1 MATVN
6 ESNAC
11 SICNKPS
18 IKYFCIGCKQ
28 HFCPKDFKGHEQQLS
43 IKFDNEIVRS
53 HDELLNQIQKLEKSN
68 NFSSDLVTQIE
79 EWKKTTINKIE
90 KAAEKAHHELIEL
103 IHKQR
108 IKIRKQLETI
118 TKEIRCRREEENFLE
133 NDIVRLKQN
142 LNEIQETL
150 QQLFRKDTNKA
161 IIVDNDQIDW
171 NRLIYIREEQQTCNI
186 ACANP
191 YQLSTPYPQPQGCYP
206 PQQSYRNPYGSNPQQ
221 LQGCGYNANRYG
233 SPVINDRLR
242 VIAARYEIND
252 TLTQHLN
259 ILQQFKII
267 VLCDDSDSMNILV
280 DGTTDTRW
288 DELRSIVRIVIE
300 IGTVFDSNG
309 IDVHFLNRPSMLN
322 VTDTQQVVESFSQRP
337 AGITP
342 LTPALRRIFQSAAS
356 KSSSDKRLLVF
367 VVTDGAPTD
376 HNGNVDVQSL
386 ENLMC
391 NERQG
396 NTTYVTFVCTH
407 EESRVAYLSK
417 WHLTMMNFNVIDNYT
432 NEREIVRRTRG
443 YKYPFSF
450 GDHVAKAL
458 LSAVGL

>member
-11 SICNKPS
+11 SICKKPS

-43 IKFDNEIVRS
+43 IKFDNEIVRSHDELLDQIQKLEKSNNFSSDLFTQIEEWKKTTINKIEKAAEKAHHELIELIHKQRIKIRKQLETITKEIRCRREEENFLENDIVRLKQNLNEIQETLQQLFRKDTNKAIIVDNDQIDWNRLIYIREEQQTCES

-171 NRLIYIREEQQTCNI
+171 NRLIYIREEQQT
-186 ACANP
+186 
-191 YQLSTPYPQPQGCYP
+191 Y
-206 PQQSYRNPYGSNPQQ
+206 SN
-221 LQGCGYNANRYG
+221 R
-233 SPVINDRLR
+233 
-242 VIAARYEIND
+242 
-252 TLTQHLN
+252 LTQF
-259 ILQQFKII
+259 I
-267 VLCDDSDSMNILV
+267 
-280 DGTTDTRW
+280 
-288 DELRSIVRIVIE
+288 
-300 IGTVFDSNG
+300 
-309 IDVHFLNRPSMLN
+309 
-322 VTDTQQVVESFSQRP
+322 
-337 AGITP
+337 
-342 LTPALRRIFQSAAS
+342 
-356 KSSSDKRLLVF
+356 
-367 VVTDGAPTD
+367 
-376 HNGNVDVQSL
+376 
-386 ENLMC
+386 
-391 NERQG
+391 
-396 NTTYVTFVCTH
+396 
-407 EESRVAYLSK
+407 
-417 WHLTMMNFNVIDNYT
+417 
-432 NEREIVRRTRG
+432 
-443 YKYPFSF
+443 
-450 GDHVAKAL
+450 
-458 LSAVGL
+458 

>member
-6 ESNAC
+6 KSNVC

-53 HDELLNQIQKLEKSN
+53 HDELLDQIQKLEKSN
-68 NFSSDLVTQIE
+68 DFSSDLFTQIE

-108 IKIRKQLETI
+108 IKITKQLEI
-118 TKEIRCRREEENFLE
+118 MTKEIRYRREENFLE

-142 LNEIQETL
+142 LNKIQETL
-150 QQLFRKDTNKA
+150 QQLFRKDTKKA

-171 NRLIYIREEQQTCNI
+171 NRLIYIREEQQNF
-186 ACANP
+186 
-191 YQLSTPYPQPQGCYP
+191 G
-206 PQQSYRNPYGSNPQQ
+206 
-221 LQGCGYNANRYG
+221 GYSANRYG
-233 SPVINDRLR
+233 SSAINDRLR
-242 VIAARYEIND
+242 AVAARYEIND

-259 ILQQFKII
+259 ILQQFKIV
-267 VLCDDSDSMNILV
+267 VLCDDSDSMNTLV

-300 IGTVFDSNG
+300 IGTVLDSNG
-309 IDVHFLNRPSMLN
+309 IDVHFLNRSSMPN

-337 AGITP
+337 AGVTP
-342 LTPALRRIFQSAAS
+342 LTPVLRRIFQSTAS
-356 KSSSDKRLLVF
+356 KPTSDKRLLVI

-376 HNGNVDVQSL
+376 PNGNVDVQSL

-396 NTTYVTFVCTH
+396 NTTYVTFVCTDD
-407 EESRVAYLSK
+407 ESSTAYLSK
-417 WHLTMMNFNVIDNYT
+417 WHLTMMNFNVVDNYT
-432 NEREIVRRTRG
+432 TERVTVRHSRG

-450 GDHVAKAL
+450 GDYVAKAL
-458 LSAVGL
+458 LTAVGL